1 MRVHP
6 NNPSSNVLGGGITAD
21 QLSNAIAHSGYPLQ
35 SQVVDSVLAALQAED
50 LTAHVQE
57 EWSYIDS
64 DENQVR
70 NLDALISAELH
81 KRTPANSEEPK
92 EPSEY
97 LRFTLDLLIECKQSE
112 LPFVFFVRPT
122 GSNRPTL
129 GGMPHRTISV
139 RTGHD
144 DAEFLV
150 EMSIDD
156 ALGTYDLPLS
166 NPELTAIAMTRA
178 HRRGKDLELS
188 GDEAFRGLSLPL
200 LKAESHYL
208 AMAEPDPRRLYFD
221 VRTIVPI
228 AVLRAPIVAVRM
240 DSGEPSLEAVPWVR
254 MLRAEPGEALGWA
267 HGGEV
272 RGFDVV
278 HVDYLATYIA
288 QAVETAKQIAERA
301 TAFSQQALTG
311 MAVWDLPT
319 EDGDTS
325 ADPSSP
331 SISHVDRKSAKDDP
345 EPPPYLMLGRHFS
358 STQFAQ
364 WINRRSTEVHGSYI
378 ATPTDST
385 GGDS

>member
-208 AMAEPDPRRLYFD
+208 AMAEPDPAASTSTFARLC
-221 VRTIVPI
+221 
-228 AVLRAPIVAVRM
+228 LSQSSAPQSSRSAWIVASRASRRFPGSGCCVRSQERHLGGRTAARCA
-240 DSGEPSLEAVPWVR
+240 DSMWSMSTTWR
-254 MLRAEPGEALGWA
+254 
-267 HGGEV
+267 
-272 RGFDVV
+272 
-278 HVDYLATYIA
+278 
-288 QAVETAKQIAERA
+288 
-301 TAFSQQALTG
+301 
-311 MAVWDLPT
+311 PT
-319 EDGDTS
+319 
-325 ADPSSP
+325 
-331 SISHVDRKSAKDDP
+331 
-345 EPPPYLMLGRHFS
+345 
-358 STQFAQ
+358 
-364 WINRRSTEVHGSYI
+364 
-378 ATPTDST
+378 
-385 GGDS
+385 